1 MTKQDRTDTSGY
13 FPNAALELIEQAV
26 HDISFGSLTLVV
38 QDSKVIQIEKL
49 EKIRLC
55 QQQTKA
61 SGKAPAAVR
70 PAAGH
75 AVRIRI
81 VQSVSGMEYGK
92 VMIQIQSGQI
102 MQVERT
108 EKFRV
113 GKLTGVYGDGI

>member
-1 MTKQDRTDTSGY
+1 MTKQDCVDESGY
-13 FPNAALELIEQAV
+13 FPNAALELIVQAA

-55 QQQTKA
+55 QQQPKA
-61 SGKAPAAVR
+61 SGKASAAVSN
-70 PAAGH
+70 
-75 AVRIRI
+75 AVRLRI

-108 EKFRV
+108 EKFRI